1 MPLDQQYP
9 AFLPNTSRARR
20 QAAQPGSRCRLHTG
34 QVVHRDE
41 ATGLAVAWQAQA
53 EYVGLTEKRCQKP
66 HGAEA
71 H

>member
-1 MPLDQQYP
+1 
-9 AFLPNTSRARR
+9 
-20 QAAQPGSRCRLHTG
+20 LHTG